1 MRSKSGDHFD
11 HRIFFMFLSQAL
23 DRIHSFSPEQF
34 HSLADILS
42 PELLNECLQNTGT
55 VTLRK
60 RRLSME
66 MMVWSI
72 VGMALYRHLPMN
84 QIVNQLDIL
93 LPGKRPFVA
102 PSAVVQAR
110 QRLGEAPVREVFEQ
124 TKSLWHDATPHP
136 HWHGLRLLG
145 VDGVVWRTPDS
156 PENAAA
162 FDHSR
167 NQHGEMSYPQVR
179 MVCQMEL
186 TSHLLTAASFD
197 SAAVN
202 EMKLAARLV
211 EQTPDHS
218 LTLFDK
224 GFYSLGLLY
233 RWQHTGI
240 ERHWLLPMKRGTQY
254 RVIEKLCAGNALVEL
269 TTSPQARKQ
278 WPDLPDTMQARLLT
292 KTVKGKP
299 VHILTSMTD
308 IRRYPSADIVDLY
321 GYRWEIELGY
331 REMKQHLMHNRL
343 TLRSKLPDM
352 VRQEL
357 WGVLLAYNLLR
368 FQMAQMAY
376 SLKGIE
382 PNELSFTQAMAFLIR
397 QLSMLP
403 AVSPGRIP
411 EVIKDITEM
420 APAFVLPH
428 RRERFYPRAVKRR
441 PQKYPVR
448 NHTNKNAG
456 QLN

>member
-1 MRSKSGDHFD
+1 
-11 HRIFFMFLSQAL
+11 MFLSQAV
-23 DRIHSFSPEQF
+23 DRIHDFSAEQF
-34 HSLADILS
+34 STLS
-42 PELLNECLQNTGT
+42 EVLNPELLTECLQKSGT

-60 RRLSME
+60 RRLPLE
-66 MMVWSI
+66 MMVWSV
-72 VGMALYRHLPMN
+72 VGMALYRHLPMS

-93 LPGKRPFVA
+93 LPGNRPFVA

-124 TKSLWHDATPHP
+124 TQALWHGATPHP
-136 HWHGLRLLG
+136 HWCGLTLLG
-145 VDGVVWRTPDS
+145 VDGVVWRTPDT
-156 PENAAA
+156 PENDAA
-162 FDHSR
+162 FAR
-167 NQHGEMSYPQVR
+167 TANQQGEATYPQVR

-186 TSHLLTAASFD
+186 TSHLLTAAALQSV
-197 SAAVN
+197 AEN
-202 EMKLAARLV
+202 EMLLAARLIDK
-211 EQTPDHS
+211 TPDHS

-224 GFYSLGLLY
+224 GFYSLGLLHQW
-233 RWQHTGI
+233 RNTGT
-240 ERHWLLPMKRGTQY
+240 ERHWLLPLRKGAQY

-269 TTSPQARKQ
+269 STSPQARRK
-278 WPDLPDTMQARLLT
+278 WPGLPQTLQARLLT

-299 VHILTSMTD
+299 VQILTSMTD

-321 GYRWEIELGY
+321 TYRWEIELGY
-331 REMKQHLMHNRL
+331 REMKQHLTHNRL

-357 WGVLLAYNLLR
+357 WGILLAYNLLR

-376 SLKGIE
+376 SMKGIE
-382 PNELSFTQAMAFLIR
+382 PNELSFTLAAAFLIK

-411 EVIKDITEM
+411 EVVRNITEM

-428 RRERFYPRAVKRR
+428 RRERSFPRAVKPR
-441 PQKYPVR
+441 PQKYPLLKPQ
-448 NHTNKNAG
+448 NKNAG